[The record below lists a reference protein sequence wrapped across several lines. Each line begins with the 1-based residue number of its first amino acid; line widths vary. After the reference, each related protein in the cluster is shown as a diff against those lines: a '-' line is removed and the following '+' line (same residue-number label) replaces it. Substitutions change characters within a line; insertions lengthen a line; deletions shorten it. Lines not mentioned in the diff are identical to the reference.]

1 MALTV
6 LLIFSLY
13 VIFFFSALR
22 YPIMGVLGYLSVYM
36 SYNTNVW
43 WGAIIAELLKRPSFV
58 AVIFLIIGCL
68 FNISKLEWKISRR
81 ENEFYAFLL
90 VCWIVSLTVGQGMHP
105 ESWYYLKK
113 FSKLF
118 VFIFL
123 FIRVVNTI
131 DRYKLVI
138 WAFILGGVFLSYQGH
153 FIGEFSDSRLD
164 NIGGID
170 FREANSFGSFLAFC
184 VVMIGFQ
191 VLNSSWWKKFLFILC
206 IPIMINSIIMTQ
218 SRAVTMGITAAAL
231 FTVLLAPKAYRKQ
244 IYVYLIIGAIM
255 SASLMDPKF
264 ITRMGT
270 IDDKIEGVYS
280 QELVF
285 QAENPSRIDF
295 WKASMRIFRDH
306 PLGIGIKNFEKM
318 VILYDPRN
326 PGMDPHSTYVM
337 CYSEIGIFGILLF
350 LLIIFEA
357 FLQLRKVRN
366 MLINTPHEKGTILHV
381 FSLKIALLLYLLGIM
396 VTHSILYSEIL
407 WILLAL
413 PICLENSA
421 KNLLESTDKFSQE
434 NTVGDDQKT
443 LI

>member
-1 MALTV
+1 
-6 LLIFSLY
+6 
-13 VIFFFSALR
+13 
-22 YPIMGVLGYLSVYM
+22 MGVLGYLSVYM

-105 ESWYYLKK
+105 ESWYYLIK

-218 SRAVTMGITAAAL
+218 SRAV
-231 FTVLLAPKAYRKQ
+231 
-244 IYVYLIIGAIM
+244 
-255 SASLMDPKF
+255 
-264 ITRMGT
+264 TRMGT